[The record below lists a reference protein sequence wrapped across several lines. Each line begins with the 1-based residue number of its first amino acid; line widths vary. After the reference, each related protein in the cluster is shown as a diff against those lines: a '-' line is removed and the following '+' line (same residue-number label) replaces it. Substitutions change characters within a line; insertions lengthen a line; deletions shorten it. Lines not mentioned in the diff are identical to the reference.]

1 MKKILTLVFALL
13 LSIGVSA
20 QTQLTEAVNFEA
32 TAHNG
37 EEIELFDILDG
48 GQYALIYF
56 YYSSGPAPVKDYVAK
71 LVDAYYS
78 LGCNSEDIYF
88 MEVSPQDH
96 AKSTD
101 EWISTYKVP
110 FPTIHTETKGD
121 TGDSIV
127 AKYQVKGWPTTVL
140 IAPDRKIVLQDIYP
154 IASAEDLVK
163 QLTTDY
169 EIEEKPCADGQEPE
183 VAITKTRVNMENGQ
197 GNVLEASTKVHV
209 DFRANAAVD
218 KFYYTISESAQLT
231 SEDVIANG
239 TLAESREFSHT
250 FDSLTP
256 STTYYVYAQAIGH
269 DGENGE
275 KTAIETKTLCSGDG
289 GEVTFE
295 FTVNISASHVIAK
308 AVPSESTADYHFGF
322 TRKEYYDEGV
332 DSTTVFPTENQFIF
346 LNALA
351 NDNYPF
357 CETETYEVPIKKDDG
372 TPTFFPNTPYYLVA
386 IGRNGEGQWFAPTLY
401 EFVVEQ
407 AVGPATVDLN
417 VKPMGTS
424 VTISAVPN
432 EFAVEFHFGLATK
445 AKYDELGA
453 DSLTQ
458 IIRNDGYPFYVASES
473 TWDVEPSTEYVAIGT
488 AINAGNEWGET
499 AIEFFTTDAD
509 ALVETEASFNIYPN
523 PAQSMVNIESSLRGE
538 AQVSIFD
545 MTGRC
550 VKEVSAADMSNV
562 SINVENLTKG
572 VYFISIQQDRNH
584 NIQKLVIE

>member
-37 EEIELFDILDG
+37 EKIELFDILDG

-56 YYSSGPAPVKDYVAK
+56 YSSTGPAQVKAPITS

-88 MEVSPQDH
+88 MEVSDKDH
-96 AKSTD
+96 NQSTD
-101 EWISTYKVP
+101 VWISTYKVP

-121 TGDSIV
+121 TGDSIT
-127 AKYQVKGWPTTVL
+127 AKYQVTQWPTVIL

-154 IASAEDLVK
+154 ITSAEDLVK
-163 QLTTDY
+163 QLTTNY

-183 VAITKTRVNMENGQ
+183 VAITKTRVNMEDGQ

-239 TLAESREFSHT
+239 TLAESKEFSHT
-250 FDSLTP
+250 FENLKE
-256 STTYYVYAQAIGH
+256 STTYFVYAQPVGH
-269 DGENGE
+269 DGENGA
-275 KTAIETKTLCSGDG
+275 KSVIETKTLCPGDD

-295 FTVNISASHVIAK
+295 LTVNVSASHVVAK
-308 AVPSESTADYHFGF
+308 AVPSASTADYHFGF
-322 TRKEYYDEGV
+322 TKKEYYDGGE
-332 DSTTVFPTENQFIF
+332 EKQFIF
-346 LNALA
+346 LNTLV

-357 CETETYEVPIKKDDG
+357 CDEETYQLPIKKDDG

-386 IGRNGEGQWFAPTLY
+386 IGRNGEGEWFAPTLY

-407 AVGPATVDLN
+407 PIGPAEVSLR
-417 VKPMGTS
+417 VKPLSTS
-424 VTISAVPN
+424 VSISAIPN
-432 EFAVEFHFGLATK
+432 DFTVEFHFGVVPKVDFETFGEVAIVNQVR
-445 AKYDELGA
+445 A
-453 DSLTQ
+453 
-458 IIRNDGYPFYVASES
+458 DGYPAYQATEAS
-473 TWDVEPSTEYVAIGT
+473 WDKLTPNTEYVALGT
-488 AINAGNEWGET
+488 ALNAASEWGVT
-499 AIEFFTTDAD
+499 TIEYFTTDPGES
-509 ALVETEASFNIYPN
+509 LTELEANISIYPN
-523 PAQSMVNIESSLRGE
+523 PAQSMINIKSSLTGE
-538 AQVSIFD
+538 AQVNVYD

-550 VKEVSAADMSNV
+550 VKQVSVADMSNV
-562 SINVENLTKG
+562 AINVESLNKG
-572 VYFISIQQDRNH
+572 VYFVSIQQDKNY

>member
-37 EEIELFDILDG
+37 EKIELFDILDG
-48 GQYALIYF
+48 DQYVLIYF
-56 YYSSGPAPVKDYVAK
+56 YYSTGPAPVKDYVAK

-140 IAPDRKIVLQDIYP
+140 IAPDKSIVLQDIYP

-239 TLAESREFSHT
+239 TLAESKEFSHT
-250 FDSLTP
+250 FEGLKE
-256 STTYYVYAQAIGH
+256 STTYFVYAQPVGLN
-269 DGENGE
+269 GENGA
-275 KTAIETKTLCSGDG
+275 KAVIETKTLCPGDG

-295 FTVNISASHVIAK
+295 LTVQVSASHVVAK
-308 AVPSESTADYHFGF
+308 AVPSASTADYHFGF
-322 TRKEYYDEGV
+322 TRKEYYDGGE
-332 DSTTVFPTENQFIF
+332 ENQFIF
-346 LNALA
+346 LNSLA

-357 CETETYEVPIKKDDG
+357 CDEETYELPIKKDDG

-386 IGRNGEGQWFAPTLY
+386 VGRNGEGEWFAPALY

-407 AVGPATVDLN
+407 PVGPATVSLRA
-417 VKPMGTS
+417 KPTS
-424 VTISAVPN
+424 NSVAVTATPN
-432 EFAVEFHFGLATK
+432 NFTVEFHFGVITK
-445 AKYDELGA
+445 ATYDEFGVENMI
-453 DSLTQ
+453 Q
-458 IIRNDGYPFYVASES
+458 GIRNDGIPFYQASES
-473 TWDVEPSTEYVAIGT
+473 TWDNLTPETEYVALGS
-488 AINAGNEWGET
+488 ALNAGNEWGET
-499 AIEFFTTDAD
+499 AIEFFTTAPEGF
-509 ALVETEASFNIYPN
+509 AELEANFNIYPN
-523 PAQSMVNIESSLRGE
+523 PAQSVVNIESSLRGE
-538 AQVSIFD
+538 AQVAIYD

-550 VKEVSAADMSNV
+550 VKEVSVTDMSKV
-562 SINVENLTKG
+562 AINVENLNKG
-572 VYFISIQQDRNH
+572 VYFISVQQDRNH

>member
-71 LVDAYYS
+71 IVDAYYS

-110 FPTIHTETKGD
+110 FPTIHKETEGD
-121 TGDSIV
+121 TGDSIA
-127 AKYQVKGWPTTVL
+127 AKYQIKGWPTTVL

-163 QLTTDY
+163 KLTT
-169 EIEEKPCADGQEPE
+169 EFNIEEKPCADGQAPE

-197 GNVLEASTKVHV
+197 GNILEASTKVHV

-218 KFYYTISESAQLT
+218 KFYYTISKSAQLT
-231 SEDVIANG
+231 SEDVIAEG
-239 TLAESREFSHT
+239 TLAESKEFSHT
-250 FDSLTP
+250 FEGLTE
-256 STTYYVYAQAIGH
+256 STTYFVYAQPVGLN
-269 DGENGE
+269 GENGA
-275 KTAIETKTLCSGDG
+275 KAVIETKTLCPGDN

-295 FTVNISASHVIAK
+295 LTVQVSASHVVAK
-308 AVPSESTADYHFGF
+308 AVPSASTSDYHFGF
-322 TRKEYYDEGV
+322 TRKEYYDGGE
-332 DSTTVFPTENQFIF
+332 ENQFIF
-346 LNALA
+346 LNSLA

-357 CETETYEVPIKKDDG
+357 CDAETYELPIKKEDG

-386 IGRNGEGQWFAPTLY
+386 VGRNGEGQWFAPTLY

-407 AVGPATVDLN
+407 PVGPATVTLRA
-417 VKPMGTS
+417 KPAATS
-424 VTISAVPN
+424 VAITATPN
-432 EFAVEFHFGLATK
+432 EFTVEFHFGVVTK
-445 AKYDELGA
+445 EDYDLMGA
-453 DSLTQ
+453 ETLIKQ
-458 IIRNDGYPFYVASES
+458 IRNDGYPTYQATEATWDNLKPNTGYVALGS
-473 TWDVEPSTEYVAIGT
+473 AL
-488 AINAGNEWGET
+488 NAGNEWGET
-499 AIEFFTTDAD
+499 AVEMFSTMPES
-509 ALVETEASFNIYPN
+509 LVETEASFNIYPN
-523 PAQSMVNIESSLRGE
+523 PAQSMINIESSLNGE
-538 AQVSIFD
+538 AQVNIFD
-545 MTGRC
+545 MTGRN
-550 VKEVSAADMSNV
+550 VKQVSVADMSNV
-562 SINVENLTKG
+562 TINVENLNKG

>member
-110 FPTIHTETKGD
+110 FPTIHKETEGD

-127 AKYQVKGWPTTVL
+127 AKYQIKGWPTTVL

-163 QLTTDY
+163 ELTTKFN
-169 EIEEKPCADGQEPE
+169 IEEKPCADGQAPE

-197 GNVLEASTKVHV
+197 GNILEASTKVHV

-218 KFYYTISESAQLT
+218 KFYYTISKSAQLT
-231 SEDVIANG
+231 SEDVIAEG
-239 TLAESREFSHT
+239 TLAESKEFSHT
-250 FDSLTP
+250 FEGLTE
-256 STTYYVYAQAIGH
+256 STTYFVYAQPVGLN
-269 DGENGE
+269 GENGA
-275 KTAIETKTLCSGDG
+275 KAVIETKTLCPGDN

-295 FTVNISASHVIAK
+295 LTVQVSASHVVAK
-308 AVPSESTADYHFGF
+308 AVPSASTSDYHFGF
-322 TRKEYYDEGV
+322 TRKEYYDGGE
-332 DSTTVFPTENQFIF
+332 ENQFIF
-346 LNALA
+346 LNSLA

-357 CETETYEVPIKKDDG
+357 CDAETYELPIKKEDG

-386 IGRNGEGQWFAPTLY
+386 VGRNGEGQWFAPTLY

-407 AVGPATVDLN
+407 PVGPATVTLRA
-417 VKPMGTS
+417 KPAATS
-424 VTISAVPN
+424 VAITATPN
-432 EFAVEFHFGLATK
+432 EFTVEFHFGVVTK
-445 AKYDELGA
+445 EDYDLMGA
-453 DSLTQ
+453 ETLIKQ
-458 IIRNDGYPFYVASES
+458 IRNDGYPTYQATEATWDNLKPNTGYVALGS
-473 TWDVEPSTEYVAIGT
+473 AL
-488 AINAGNEWGET
+488 NAGNEWGET
-499 AIEFFTTDAD
+499 AVEIFSTMPES
-509 ALVETEASFNIYPN
+509 LVETEASFNIYPN
-523 PAQSMVNIESSLRGE
+523 PAKSMINIESSLNGE
-538 AQVSIFD
+538 AQVNIFD
-545 MTGRC
+545 MTGRN
-550 VKEVSAADMSNV
+550 VKQVSVADMSNV
-562 SINVENLTKG
+562 TINVENLNKG

>member
-1 MKKILTLVFALL
+1 MKKFLTLAFALF
-13 LSIGVSA
+13 LSISVSA
-20 QTQLTEAVNFEA
+20 QTTLTEAVNFTS

-37 EEIELFDILDG
+37 EKIDLFEILDG
-48 GQYALIYF
+48 GQYALIDF
-56 YYSSGPAPVKDYVAK
+56 FFSTCSPCKEVAPR
-71 LVDAYYS
+71 LIDAYYM
-78 LGCNSEDIYF
+78 LGCNEGDIYF
-88 MEVSPQDH
+88 MEVSPTDH
-96 AKSTD
+96 NASYSIGQWFD
-101 EWISTYKVP
+101 QFDIPY
-110 FPTIHTETKGD
+110 PTIHTKTGGV
-121 TGDSIV
+121 TGDKIREM
-127 AKYQVKGWPTTVL
+127 YQVESYPTLIL
-140 IAPDRKIVLQDIYP
+140 IAPDRKIVLQHYHP
-154 IASAEDLVK
+154 ESAESMVEYF
-163 QLTTDY
+163 TTNFD
-169 EIEEKPCADGQEPE
+169 IEENYCDQTPSVSIEKTKFDG
-183 VAITKTRVNMENGQ
+183 AIGKD
-197 GNVLEASTKVHV
+197 VLEASTKVHV
-209 DFRANAAVD
+209 DFRANVATE
-218 KFYYTISESAQLT
+218 KFYYTISESANLT
-231 SEDVIANG
+231 SEDVIADSIVA
-239 TLAESREFSHT
+239 TEREFSYT
-250 FDSLTP
+250 FDGLKSE
-256 STTYYVYAQAIGH
+256 TTYFVYAQAVGH
-269 DGENGE
+269 DGTNGE
-275 KTAIETKTLCSGDG
+275 KTVIETRTICPGDG
-289 GEVTFE
+289 GEVAFE
-295 FTVNISASHVIAK
+295 LTVQISASHVVAK
-308 AVPSESTADYHFGF
+308 AIPNASTADYHFGF

-332 DSTTVFPTENQFIF
+332 DSTTSFPTHNQLTF

-351 NDNYPF
+351 NDGYPS
-357 CETETYEVPIKKDDG
+357 CDAETYEVPIKKEDG

-401 EFVVEQ
+401 EFVVE

>member
-37 EEIELFDILDG
+37 EKIELFDILDG
-48 GQYALIYF
+48 DQYALIYF
-56 YYSSGPAPVKDYVAK
+56 YYSTGPAQVKAPITS

-88 MEVSPQDH
+88 MEVSDKDH
-96 AKSTD
+96 NQSTD

-121 TGDSIV
+121 TGDSIT
-127 AKYQVKGWPTTVL
+127 AKYQVTQWPTVIL

-154 IASAEDLVK
+154 ITSAEDLVK
-163 QLTTDY
+163 QLTTNY

-183 VAITKTRVNMENGQ
+183 VAITKTRVNMEDGQ

-239 TLAESREFSHT
+239 TLAESKEFSHT
-250 FDSLTP
+250 FEGLKE
-256 STTYYVYAQAIGH
+256 STTYFVYAQPVGLN
-269 DGENGE
+269 GENGA
-275 KTAIETKTLCSGDG
+275 KAVIETKTLCPGDG

-295 FTVNISASHVIAK
+295 LTVQVSASHVVAK
-308 AVPSESTADYHFGF
+308 AVPSASTADYHFGF
-322 TRKEYYDEGV
+322 TRKEYYDGGE
-332 DSTTVFPTENQFIF
+332 ENQFIF
-346 LNALA
+346 LNSLA

-357 CETETYEVPIKKDDG
+357 CDEETYELPIKKDDG

-386 IGRNGEGQWFAPTLY
+386 VGRNGEGEWFAPTLY

-407 AVGPATVDLN
+407 PVGPATVSLRA
-417 VKPMGTS
+417 KPTS
-424 VTISAVPN
+424 NSVAVTATPN
-432 EFAVEFHFGLATK
+432 NFTVEFHFGVVTK
-445 AKYDELGA
+445 ATYDEFGVENII
-453 DSLTQ
+453 Q
-458 IIRNDGYPFYVASES
+458 GIRNDGIPFYQASES
-473 TWDVEPSTEYVAIGT
+473 TWNNLTPETEYVALGS
-488 AINAGNEWGET
+488 ALNAGNEWGET
-499 AIEFFTTDAD
+499 AIEFFTTAPEGF
-509 ALVETEASFNIYPN
+509 AELEANFNIYPN
-523 PAQSMVNIESSLRGE
+523 PAQSVVNIESSLRGE
-538 AQVSIFD
+538 AQVAIYD

-550 VKEVSAADMSNV
+550 VKEVSVTDMSKV
-562 SINVENLTKG
+562 AINVENLNKG
-572 VYFISIQQDRNH
+572 VYFISVQQDRNH

>member
-1 MKKILTLVFALL
+1 MKKFLTLAFALF
-13 LSIGVSA
+13 LSISVSA
-20 QTQLTEAVNFEA
+20 QTTLTEAVNFSS

-37 EEIELFDILDG
+37 EKIDLFEILDG
-48 GQYALIYF
+48 GQYVLIDF
-56 YYSSGPAPVKDYVAK
+56 FFSTCGPCKETTPRII
-71 LVDAYYS
+71 DAYYM
-78 LGCNSEDIYF
+78 LGCNEGDIYF
-88 MEVSPQDH
+88 MEVSP
-96 AKSTD
+96 TD
-101 EWISTYKVP
+101 YNASYSIGQWFAQFDVP
-110 FPTIHTETKGD
+110 FPTIHTQTGGV
-121 TGDSIV
+121 TGDKIREM
-127 AKYQVKGWPTTVL
+127 YQVESYPTLIL
-140 IAPDRKIVLQDIYP
+140 IAPDRKIVLQDYYP
-154 IASAEDLVK
+154 ESAESMVEYF
-163 QLTTDY
+163 TTNFD
-169 EIEEKPCADGQEPE
+169 IEENYCDQTPSVSIEKTKFDG
-183 VAITKTRVNMENGQ
+183 ATGKD
-197 GNVLEASTKVHV
+197 VLEASTKVHV
-209 DFRANAAVD
+209 DFRANVATE
-218 KFYYTISESAQLT
+218 KFYYTISESANLT
-231 SEDVIANG
+231 SEDVIADSIVA
-239 TLAESREFSHT
+239 TEREFSYT
-250 FDSLTP
+250 FDSLK
-256 STTYYVYAQAIGH
+256 SETTYFVYAQAVGH
-269 DGENGE
+269 DGTNGE
-275 KTAIETKTLCSGDG
+275 KTVIETRTICPGDG

-295 FTVNISASHVIAK
+295 LTVNVSASHVIAK

-322 TRKEYYDEGV
+322 TRKEYYDEGA
-332 DSTTVFPTENQFIF
+332 DSTTFPTENQFVF
-346 LNALA
+346 LNSLA

-357 CETETYEVPIKKDDG
+357 CETETYEVPIKKEDG

-417 VKPMGTS
+417 VKPMGAS

-432 EFAVEFHFGLATK
+432 DFTVEFHFGLATK

-458 IIRNDGYPFYVASES
+458 IIRNDGLPFYVASES
-473 TWDVEPSTEYVAIGT
+473 TWNVEPSTEYVAIGT

-562 SINVENLTKG
+562 SINVENLNKG
-572 VYFISIQQDRNH
+572 VYFISVQQDRNH

>member
-37 EEIELFDILDG
+37 EKIELFDILDG
-48 GQYALIYF
+48 DQYVLIYF
-56 YYSSGPAPVKDYVAK
+56 YYSTGPAPVKDYVAK

-239 TLAESREFSHT
+239 TLAESKEFSHT
-250 FDSLTP
+250 FEGLKE
-256 STTYYVYAQAIGH
+256 STTYFVYAQPVGLN
-269 DGENGE
+269 GENGA
-275 KTAIETKTLCSGDG
+275 KAVIETKTLCPGDG

-295 FTVNISASHVIAK
+295 LTVQVSASHVVAK
-308 AVPSESTADYHFGF
+308 AVPSASTADYHFGF
-322 TRKEYYDEGV
+322 TRKEYYDGGE
-332 DSTTVFPTENQFIF
+332 ENQFIF
-346 LNALA
+346 LNSLA

-357 CETETYEVPIKKDDG
+357 CDEETYELPIKKDDG

-386 IGRNGEGQWFAPTLY
+386 VGRNGEGEWFAPTLY

-407 AVGPATVDLN
+407 PVGPATVSLRA
-417 VKPMGTS
+417 KPTS
-424 VTISAVPN
+424 NSVAVTATPN
-432 EFAVEFHFGLATK
+432 NFTVEFHFGVVTK
-445 AKYDELGA
+445 ATYDEFGVENII
-453 DSLTQ
+453 Q
-458 IIRNDGYPFYVASES
+458 GIRNDGIPFYQASES
-473 TWDVEPSTEYVAIGT
+473 TWNNLTPETEYVALGS
-488 AINAGNEWGET
+488 ALNAGNEWGET
-499 AIEFFTTDAD
+499 AIEFFTTAPEGF
-509 ALVETEASFNIYPN
+509 AELEANFNIYPN
-523 PAQSMVNIESSLRGE
+523 PAQSVVNIESSLRGE
-538 AQVSIFD
+538 AQVAIYD

-550 VKEVSAADMSNV
+550 VKEVSVTDMSKV
-562 SINVENLTKG
+562 VINVENLNKG
-572 VYFISIQQDRNH
+572 VYFISVQQDRNH

>member
-1 MKKILTLVFALL
+1 MKKFLTLAFALF
-13 LSIGVSA
+13 LSISVSA
-20 QTQLTEAVNFEA
+20 QTPLTEAVNFSS

-37 EEIELFDILDG
+37 EKIDLFEILDG
-48 GQYALIYF
+48 GQYALIDF
-56 YYSSGPAPVKDYVAK
+56 FFSTCSPCKEVAPR
-71 LVDAYYS
+71 LIDAYYM
-78 LGCNSEDIYF
+78 LGCNEGDIYF
-88 MEVSPQDH
+88 MEVSPTDH
-96 AKSTD
+96 NASYSIGQWFD
-101 EWISTYKVP
+101 QFDIPY
-110 FPTIHTETKGD
+110 PTIHTKTGGV
-121 TGDSIV
+121 TGDKIREM
-127 AKYQVKGWPTTVL
+127 YQVESYPTLIL
-140 IAPDRKIVLQDIYP
+140 IAPDRKIVLQHYHP
-154 IASAEDLVK
+154 ESAESMVEYF
-163 QLTTDY
+163 TTNFD
-169 EIEEKPCADGQEPE
+169 IEENYCDQTPSVSIEKTKFDG
-183 VAITKTRVNMENGQ
+183 ATGKD
-197 GNVLEASTKVHV
+197 VLEASTKVHV
-209 DFRANAAVD
+209 DFRANVATE
-218 KFYYTISESAQLT
+218 KFYYTISESANLT
-231 SEDVIANG
+231 SEDVIADSIVA
-239 TLAESREFSHT
+239 TEREFSYT
-250 FDSLTP
+250 FDSLK
-256 STTYYVYAQAIGH
+256 SETTYFVYAQAVGH
-269 DGENGE
+269 DGTNGE
-275 KTAIETKTLCSGDG
+275 KTVIETRTICPGDG

-295 FTVNISASHVIAK
+295 LTVQVSASHVVAK

-322 TRKEYYDEGV
+322 TRKAYYDEGA
-332 DSTTVFPTENQFIF
+332 DSTTFPTENQFIF

-351 NDNYPF
+351 NDDYPF
-357 CETETYEVPIKKDDG
+357 CETERYEVPIKKDDG

-407 AVGPATVDLN
+407 AVGPATVDLK

-473 TWDVEPSTEYVAIGT
+473 IWDVEPSTEYVAIGT

-523 PAQSMVNIESSLRGE
+523 PAQSVVNIESSLRGE

>member
-1 MKKILTLVFALL
+1 MKKFLTLVFALL
-13 LSIGVSA
+13 LSISVSA
-20 QTQLTEAVNFEA
+20 QTPLTEAVNFTS

-37 EEIELFDILDG
+37 EKIDLFEILDG
-48 GQYALIYF
+48 GQYVLIDF
-56 YYSSGPAPVKDYVAK
+56 FFSTCVPCKETAPRII
-71 LVDAYYS
+71 DAYYM
-78 LGCNSEDIYF
+78 LGCNEGDIYF
-88 MEVSPQDH
+88 MEVSP
-96 AKSTD
+96 TD
-101 EWISTYKVP
+101 NNASYSIGQWFAQFDIPY
-110 FPTIHTETKGD
+110 PTIHKQTGGD
-121 TGDSIV
+121 TGDKIEEMYGIT
-127 AKYQVKGWPTTVL
+127 AHPTCII
-140 IAPDRKIVLQDIYP
+140 IAPDRKIVNQDYYP
-154 IASAEDLVK
+154 KSAEEMVEY
-163 QLTTDY
+163 LTTNFD
-169 EIEEKPCADGQEPE
+169 IEANYCGNQAPT
-183 VAITKTRVNMENGQ
+183 VAVETTKLMGATGK
-197 GNVLEASTKVHV
+197 NVLEASTKVHV
-209 DFRANAAVD
+209 DFRANLAVE

>member
-1 MKKILTLVFALL
+1 MKKFLTLAFALL

-20 QTQLTEAVNFEA
+20 QTPLTEAVNFSS

-37 EEIELFDILDG
+37 EKIDLFEILDG
-48 GQYALIYF
+48 GQYVLIDF
-56 YYSSGPAPVKDYVAK
+56 FFSTCVPCKEVAPR
-71 LVDAYYS
+71 LIDAYYM
-78 LGCNSEDIYF
+78 LGCNEGDIYF
-88 MEVSPQDH
+88 MEVSPTDH
-96 AKSTD
+96 NASYSIGQWFD
-101 EWISTYKVP
+101 QFDIPY
-110 FPTIHTETKGD
+110 PTIHTKTGGV
-121 TGDSIV
+121 TGDKIREM
-127 AKYQVKGWPTTVL
+127 YQVESYPTLIL
-140 IAPDRKIVLQDIYP
+140 IAPDRKIVLQHYHP
-154 IASAEDLVK
+154 ESAESMVEYF
-163 QLTTDY
+163 TTNFD
-169 EIEEKPCADGQEPE
+169 IEENYCDQTPSVSIEKTKFDG
-183 VAITKTRVNMENGQ
+183 ATGKD
-197 GNVLEASTKVHV
+197 VLEASTKVHV
-209 DFRANAAVD
+209 DFRANVATE
-218 KFYYTISESAQLT
+218 KFYYTISESANLT
-231 SEDVIANG
+231 SEDVIADSIVA
-239 TLAESREFSHT
+239 TEREFSYT
-250 FDSLTP
+250 FDSLK
-256 STTYYVYAQAIGH
+256 SETTYFVYAQAVGH
-269 DGENGE
+269 DGTNGE
-275 KTAIETKTLCSGDG
+275 KTVIETRTICPGDG
-289 GEVTFE
+289 GEVSFE
-295 FTVNISASHVIAK
+295 FTVNISASHVVAK

-322 TRKEYYDEGV
+322 TRKEYYDEGA
-332 DSTTVFPTENQFIF
+332 DSTTFPTENQFIF

-351 NDNYPF
+351 NDDYPF

-458 IIRNDGYPFYVASES
+458 IIRNDGLPFYVASES

-499 AIEFFTTDAD
+499 SIEFFTTDAD